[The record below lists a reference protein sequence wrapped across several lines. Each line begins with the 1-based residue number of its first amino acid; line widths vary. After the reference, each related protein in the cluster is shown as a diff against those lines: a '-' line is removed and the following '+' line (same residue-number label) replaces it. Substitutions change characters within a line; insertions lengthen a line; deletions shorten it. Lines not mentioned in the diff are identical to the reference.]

1 MIVYKVYIIHN
12 FINNDKYVG
21 MTSKTLNERFVIHK
35 AKLTSKCSGGRTV
48 MYDDM
53 RNFGFDKFRIE
64 LVKEFSSKKE
74 AMELEKQI
82 QISDEVFFRYA
93 KKDLNRCT
101 SPTHSTPYKFISESE
116 IMYFKTTVEA
126 AKFFNCHKTNITKAI
141 TNGYRFMKTYDI
153 IRISKDEYS
162 EHFGQLSLG
171 L

>member
-12 FINNDKYVG
+12 SINNDKYVG
-21 MTSKTLNERFVIHK
+21 MTSKTLNERFIIHK

-53 RNFGFDKFRIE
+53 RNFGFDKFIIE
-64 LVKEFSSKKE
+64 LVKVFSSKKE

-82 QISDEVFFRYA
+82 QISDKAFFRYA
-93 KKDLNRCT
+93 QKDLNRCT
-101 SPTHSTPYKFISESE
+101 SPTHATPYKFVSATQTLF
-116 IMYFKTTVEA
+116 FKTTIEA
-126 AKFFNCHKTNITKAI
+126 ANYFNCHKTNITKSI

-153 IRISKDEYS
+153 IRISKDEYA